1 MLEVTYLSLSSLVVL
16 QLNWHQLY
24 YNALS
29 FLCFVLVCPA
39 SMSVYLLLLLFML
52 CVRLDV

>member
-1 MLEVTYLSLSSLVVL
+1 MLGVTYLSLCSLVVL
-16 QLNWHQLY
+16 HLNWRQLY

-39 SMSVYLLLLLFML
+39 SMSVYLLLFML